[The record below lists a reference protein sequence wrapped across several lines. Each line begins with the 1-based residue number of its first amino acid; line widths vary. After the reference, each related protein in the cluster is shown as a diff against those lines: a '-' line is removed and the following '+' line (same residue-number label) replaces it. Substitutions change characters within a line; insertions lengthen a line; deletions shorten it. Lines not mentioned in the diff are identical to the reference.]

1 MFLGD
6 YVDRGKQSIETTC
19 LLFAYKIKYPNK
31 FFLLRGNHEA
41 SNINRIYGFYDE
53 CKRKY
58 SVKLYKKFCAAFDC
72 LPCCAI
78 IEEKIICMHGGLS
91 PELECDRE
99 KQEGAGVKKT
109 VTGLDKINQ
118 IQRPCDVPD
127 SGLLCDILWSD
138 PDPSI
143 EVSQIQKC
151 LCFRMCTRAFY
162 LQLVQP

>member
-1 MFLGD
+1 M
-6 YVDRGKQSIETTC
+6 
-19 LLFAYKIKYPNK
+19 
-31 FFLLRGNHEA
+31 RGNHEA

-78 IEEKIICMHGGLS
+78 VEEKIICMHGGLS
-91 PELECDRE
+91 PELFADGIDNEE
-99 KQEGAGVKKT
+99 MAS
-109 VTGLDKINQ
+109 GLEKINQ

-138 PDPSI
+138 PDPSV
-143 EVSQIQKC
+143 EVS
-151 LCFRMCTRAFY
+151 RRY
-162 LQLVQP
+162 